1 MMTNGI
7 NLKAEL
13 DKLEH
18 AEDRIS
24 ERLFQQITDVFAK
37 DMFAENNVIR
47 NLKNKIK
54 HNEIVEL
61 KSFDPAQVYKIDSIK
76 KLSIKYR
83 LRFLHSSLY
92 KYEFPAEAIFKIREL
107 ERRNKTQFQDFY
119 LLAPK
124 EVFELGD
131 INADPLLFVKM
142 SDQNFYLIHHWGND
156 LNWLRAIKN
165 YPLRGISE
173 FLISVLAFAF
183 IFQLLIPSSVMNI
196 EPGKEIVFRLWLTTH
211 CFIAFFAFF
220 IFLGALCNKGFS
232 NSDWKS
238 KYFNS

>member
-54 HNEIVEL
+54 NNEIVEL
-61 KSFDPAQVYKIDSIK
+61 KSFDPTQVYKIDSIK

-107 ERRNKTQFQDFY
+107 ERRNETQFQDFY

-131 INADPLLFVKM
+131 INAD
-142 SDQNFYLIHHWGND
+142 D

-196 EPGKEIVFRLWLTTH
+196 EPGKEMVFRLWLTTH

-220 IFLGALCNKGFS
+220 IFLGALSNKGFS